1 MKKDKDLESH
11 YRRRVKPLLA
21 KARWVL
27 RLTDYRKKP
36 SPLFIIKERT
46 GFESTRFSR
55 TDNHNKP
62 LLRDRGVI
70 YGESQRRCL
79 PIIRNIVSRISDPS
93 GIQLELQRFF
103 PRGSITF
110 RGNLPIDEEAGAK
123 ICLIFKLQ
131 ERLKEMD
138 RVEVI
143 ARRVDRFT
151 REEAEY
157 WLSRITNFGPV
168 ANRWALI
175 GLKIMIW
182 GQSGD
187 KAIYYMLEQLR

>member
-1 MKKDKDLESH
+1 MKKDKYLELH
-11 YRRRVKPLLA
+11 YRQRVKPLLT

-27 RLTDYRKKP
+27 RVTDYKNKP

-46 GFESTRFSR
+46 GFENTRSSSS
-55 TDNHNKP
+55 NNQHKP
-62 LLRDRGVI
+62 LLRDRGLI

-79 PIIRNIVSRISDPS
+79 PVIRNIAGRINDPS

-103 PRGSITF
+103 PRGSISF
-110 RGNLPIDEEAGAK
+110 RGNLPLDEEGGAK

-131 ERLKEMD
+131 ERLQEMD
-138 RVEVI
+138 RVELM

-157 WLSRITNFGPV
+157 WLSRITNFGPA

-175 GLKIMIW
+175 GLKIMI
-182 GQSGD
+182 GGHPGD
-187 KAIYYMLEQLR
+187 KAISEMLEQLR